1 MTLLAASF
9 PTSIATVV
17 AALAVALLAPV
28 PATWAADNDAGRGGD
43 AGRGEEIYQ
52 RCLACHALAH
62 NRVGPRHCG
71 LFGRKAGTVK
81 GYQYSAA
88 MKKYGVTW
96 DDATID
102 HFIEN
107 PLKVVPGTKMG
118 YAGVKDPQERADLIA
133 YLKKATSDP
142 KICD

>member
-1 MTLLAASF
+1 MRQLAICLLALAIASSS
-9 PTSIATVV
+9 TT
-17 AALAVALLAPV
+17 AAH
-28 PATWAADNDAGRGGD
+28 AGDGD
-43 AGRGEEIYQ
+43 VTRGETVYQ
-52 RCLACHALAH
+52 RCLACHSLAA

-71 LFGRKAGTVK
+71 LFGRKAGTAP

-96 DDATID
+96 DEARID

-133 YLKKATSDP
+133 YLKKATQDP
-142 KICD
+142 EICK

>member
-1 MTLLAASF
+1 MRKLAACLLAMLVAS
-9 PTSIATVV
+9 
-17 AALAVALLAPV
+17 LLASIPV
-28 PATWAADNDAGRGGD
+28 SAADGDPARGK
-43 AGRGEEIYQ
+43 EIYQ
-52 RCLACHALAH
+52 RCLACHALEH

-71 LFGRKAGTVK
+71 LFGRKAGTAK

-96 DDATID
+96 NAETID

-107 PLKVVPGTKMG
+107 PMKVVPGTKMG
-118 YAGVKDPQERADLIA
+118 YAGVKDPQDRADLIA
-133 YLKKATSDP
+133 YLKQATSDP

>member
-1 MTLLAASF
+1 MSLAFLTLLASG
-9 PTSIATVV
+9 PTAR
-17 AALAVALLAPV
+17 
-28 PATWAADNDAGRGGD
+28 AADGD

-52 RCLACHALAH
+52 RCVACHALAQ

-88 MKKYGVTW
+88 MKKYAVTW
-96 DDATID
+96 DDAALD

-118 YAGVKDPQERADLIA
+118 YAGIKDPQERADLIA

-142 KICD
+142 KTCD

>member
-1 MTLLAASF
+1 MRLLAAS
-9 PTSIATVV
+9 
-17 AALAVALLAPV
+17 LAALLAST
-28 PATWAADNDAGRGGD
+28 PALAADGNAE
-43 AGRGEEIYQ
+43 RGEEIYT
-52 RCLACHALAH
+52 RCKACHTLEQ

-71 LFGRKAGTVK
+71 MVGRKAGSVPN
-81 GYQYSAA
+81 YQYSAA

-96 DDATID
+96 NEQTLDK
-102 HFIEN
+102 FIEN
-107 PLKVVPGTKMG
+107 PLKTVPGTKMG

>member
-1 MTLLAASF
+1 MTLLAAPF
-9 PTSIATVV
+9 HMPIGPTSIATLLV
-17 AALAVALLAPV
+17 ALAVAVLAPA
-28 PATWAADNDAGRGGD
+28 PAARAAGGD
-43 AGRGEEIYQ
+43 AGRGEEIYH
-52 RCLACHALAH
+52 RCLACHALAV
-62 NRVGPRHCG
+62 NRVGPKHCG
-71 LFGRKAGTVK
+71 LFGRKAGTAK

-107 PLKVVPGTKMG
+107 PMKVVPGTKMG
-118 YAGVKDPQERADLIA
+118 YAGIKDPQERADLIA

>member
-1 MTLLAASF
+1 MKLLAAL
-9 PTSIATVV
+9 
-17 AALAVALLAPV
+17 LAALLAST
-28 PATWAADNDAGRGGD
+28 PALAANGNAE
-43 AGRGEEIYQ
+43 RGEEIYA
-52 RCLACHALAH
+52 RCMACHTLAH

-71 LFGRKAGTVK
+71 LFGRKAGSLK
-81 GYQYSAA
+81 DYQYSSA

-96 DDATID
+96 SEETLD

-107 PLKVVPGTKMG
+107 PLKAVPGTKMG

-142 KICD
+142 RNCK

>member
-1 MTLLAASF
+1 MSKLAICLLAM
-9 PTSIATVV
+9 VV
-17 AALAVALLAPV
+17 ASPLVPLSRALA
-28 PATWAADNDAGRGGD
+28 ADGD
-43 AGRGEEIYQ
+43 AARGETIYQ
-52 RCLACHALAH
+52 RCLACHALEN
-62 NRVGPRHCG
+62 NRVGPKHCG
-71 LFGRKAGTVK
+71 LFGRKAGTAK

-107 PLKVVPGTKMG
+107 PMKVVPGTKMG

-133 YLKKATSDP
+133 YLKKATADP
-142 KICD
+142 KTCE